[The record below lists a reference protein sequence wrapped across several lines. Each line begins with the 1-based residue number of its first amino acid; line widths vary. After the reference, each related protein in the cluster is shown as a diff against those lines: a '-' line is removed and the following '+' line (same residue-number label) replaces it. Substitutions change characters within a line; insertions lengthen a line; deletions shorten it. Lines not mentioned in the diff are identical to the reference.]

1 MSWLWHDSFLYSR
14 FKKQGIVMG
23 HRLSKIYTRTGDAG
37 TTGLGDGSRVAKDD
51 LRIEALGDVDE
62 LNSSIGL
69 LRAQITLSDLNAE
82 YKAKWDKSLSLI
94 QHWLFDLGGE
104 VCIPNFNLVQPV
116 AIEYLENDIDE
127 MNEALPMLK
136 DFILPAGSLACS
148 FAHQARSV
156 CRRAERRLM
165 AVHNR
170 DQNIQAPSLQL
181 LNRLSDWLFVASR
194 TLQLQS
200 GGNEVLWQK
209 NINDTI

>member
-1 MSWLWHDSFLYSR
+1 
-14 FKKQGIVMG
+14 MG

-62 LNSSIGL
+62 LNSSLGL
-69 LRAQITLSDLNAE
+69 LRSHISVSDLSAE
-82 YKAKWDKSLSLI
+82 QKAKWDKSLSLI

-116 AIEYLENDIDE
+116 SIEFLEKEIDE
-127 MNEALPMLK
+127 MNDALPMLK

-165 AVHNR
+165 AVHSR
-170 DQNIQAPSLQL
+170 DQNIQATSLQL

-200 GGNEVLWQK
+200 GGSEVLWQK